1 MSVTVSKSLYWM
13 DTNTAIRRVSR
24 GGGWATPHRKKNFP
38 ILAPPLTNSWTR
50 AWLKSN
56 TKMQNTF
63 CIVYREAFP
72 FFYSKTMQLRLHFA
86 TVIFSQT
93 DLQLFHYAGAF
104 LLLLSLCR
112 GHFCPCGESF
122 WAAPPPFLRAPI
134 GGLMSPRSLPVQ
146 LSAAHCFSFK
156 KILYTPRVFH
166 CFCVHLSLA

>member
-24 GGGWATPHRKKNFP
+24 GGGGGWATPHRKKSFP
-38 ILAPPLTNSWTR
+38 ILPPPLTNSWTR

-93 DLQLFHYAGAF
+93 DL
-104 LLLLSLCR
+104 
-112 GHFCPCGESF
+112 
-122 WAAPPPFLRAPI
+122 
-134 GGLMSPRSLPVQ
+134 
-146 LSAAHCFSFK
+146 
-156 KILYTPRVFH
+156 
-166 CFCVHLSLA
+166 